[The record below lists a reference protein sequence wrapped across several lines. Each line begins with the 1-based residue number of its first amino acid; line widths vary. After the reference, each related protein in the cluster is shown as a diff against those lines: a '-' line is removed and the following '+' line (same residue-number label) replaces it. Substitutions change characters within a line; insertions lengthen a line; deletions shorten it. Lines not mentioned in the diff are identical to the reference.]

1 MDCDGDASR
10 ETTRDMKPPR
20 SARSRIPRTPLTQWK
35 RLRPQTAVTF
45 TARAF
50 AQGVSMSKLEDIAGR
65 ASDIASQLGGS
76 LKHSMPDKALKWVET
91 GAALGAMR
99 TGTRVATRFV
109 RRNPAVAVAAAAGA
123 GLLWYAARRRAKR
136 LEADAPIEGS
146 AKRVEAKRGSRRKS
160 S

>member
-1 MDCDGDASR
+1 MDCDGHASR
-10 ETTRDMKPPR
+10 EATRYVKPPR
-20 SARSRIPRTPLTQWK
+20 SAHSRIPRIPLTQWK

-123 GLLWYAARRRAKR
+123 GGVLAYRKRKTAGASKDAAA
-136 LEADAPIEGS
+136 EEPAEEPE
-146 AKRVEAKRGSRRKS
+146 E
-160 S
+160 

>member
-1 MDCDGDASR
+1 
-10 ETTRDMKPPR
+10 
-20 SARSRIPRTPLTQWK
+20 
-35 RLRPQTAVTF
+35 
-45 TARAF
+45 
-50 AQGVSMSKLEDIAGR
+50 MSKLEDIAGR

-99 TGTRVATRFV
+99 TGTRVVTRFV